1 MLDLA
6 TYRRNV
12 FSAPGTAPVYAEGRD
27 DAFNPR
33 EALVWRRSG

>member
-1 MLDLA
+1 MLGHA

-12 FSAPGTAPVYAEGRD
+12 FSAPGTAPVSAEGRG